1 MNDVVYV
8 AQWILTSNVKSC
20 ALTWACKKLISFAFA
35 IILSTVLSRYR
46 IYGIRLSINSWNLVF
61 IIVPQVLPSRRHI
74 NAAVESDGFTGEHL
88 AKVWI
93 SCKCGLG
100 CACCSGHRKTRVCF
114 SSLHSLY
121 KYRTNIATNLT
132 INFNF
137 DRSTF
142 LSLTGL
148 LFALNYTGVTS
159 RILCWCCCDC
169 KLIWGRRQIWI

>member
-1 MNDVVYV
+1 M
-8 AQWILTSNVKSC
+8 
-20 ALTWACKKLISFAFA
+20 CKKLISFALA
-35 IILSTVLSRYR
+35 IILSTVLRHYR
-46 IYGIRLSINSWNLVF
+46 IYGIRLIINSWNLVL

-74 NAAVESDGFTGEHL
+74 NTAGQSDGFAGEHL

-100 CACCSGHRKTRVCF
+100 CACCSGHRKKRACF

-121 KYRTNIATNLT
+121 KYSTNIATNLT

-142 LSLTGL
+142 FSLTGL
-148 LFALNYTGVTS
+148 LFALNHTGVIS
-159 RILCWCCCDC
+159 RILCWWRCDC
-169 KLIWGRRQIWI
+169 KHWLIWGRRQIWTRT